1 MEQTTTKKT
10 ASKYHVIKSF
20 DDLVKEIHEEDLCN
34 SCYGCVSFCSAHH
47 LDAIEVPKGGGP
59 PRYKNKDSCQQCGI
73 CYLICP
79 QTHVMDKELNEK
91 FNNTTPLGN
100 WTGVASTRATSQK
113 ILDNATD
120 GGVVTAILVHL
131 LETKQIDGAI
141 VARKVGPFNREAYFA
156 VTREE
161 LVETAGSHYSISNQ
175 VVELERY
182 DTYVTA
188 ITQLKKVLNFDHL
201 KIAFV
206 GTPCQIN
213 SIRKM
218 QELNILP
225 AHVVKYTFGL
235 FCYMNFSFGIRNR
248 MEMEQKF
255 SFSFKDVEKIN
266 IKESMIVQMRDGTTM
281 TIAFPHL
288 KEYAKPACTTCT
300 DFSNVYADI
309 SFGGLGSPDGYTTVL
324 RRTEKGEEVYR
335 NALKDGYIEAP
346 DELNNLASKNAMLEK
361 VRACSKKKARRA
373 NQKA

>member
-1 MEQTTTKKT
+1 MQQTSSKKT
-10 ASKYHVIKSF
+10 ASDYQVTKSF
-20 DDLVKEIHEEDLCN
+20 DDLVNEIHDKNLCN

-47 LDAIEVPKGGGP
+47 LDAIEVPERGGF
-59 PRYKNKDSCQQCGI
+59 PRYKNKESCQQCGI

-79 QTHVMDKELNEK
+79 QTRLLDKELDLK
-91 FNNTTPLGN
+91 YNNTTLLGN
-100 WTGVASTRATSQK
+100 WTAVSSARATSQK
-113 ILDNATD
+113 IRNNATD
-120 GGVVTAILVHL
+120 GGVVTAMLVHL
-131 LETKQIDGAI
+131 LEKKLIDGAI
-141 VARKVGPFNREAYFA
+141 VARKIGPFNREAYFA

-161 LVETAGSHYSISNQ
+161 LVETAGSHYCISKQ
-175 VVELERY
+175 VVQLERY

-188 ITQLKKVLNFDHL
+188 ITQLKKVLDFDHL

-255 SFSFKDVEKIN
+255 NFSFNDVEKIN
-266 IKESMIVQMRDGTTM
+266 IKDGMVVQMRDGSKM
-281 TIAFPHL
+281 NISFPHL
-288 KEYAKPACTTCT
+288 REYAKPACMVCP

-309 SFGGLGSPDGYTTVL
+309 SFGGLGSLDGYTTVL

-346 DELNNLASKNAMLEK
+346 DELNTMARKNAMLESI
-361 VRACSKKKARRA
+361 RACTKKKFGRIRQ
-373 NQKA
+373 NS